1 LPFQTLH
8 IVEMKKNRAATQ
20 SARAAQNAA
29 LARLLILEGVFGG
42 DVFLWKEFL
51 HSEATARQRKED
63 GEWVEEMIR
72 TLQSS

>member
-1 LPFQTLH
+1 
-8 IVEMKKNRAATQ
+8 MKKHRAATR

-42 DVFLWKEFL
+42 DVFLWEGFL
-51 HSEATARQRKED
+51 DSEATARQRKED